1 MNCSRVLRSLHL
13 FAALCAEISILSAEP
28 PIKLWPN
35 TPPGP
40 EPELEAAIQKCL
52 NDGNVSIIVNGKDL
66 NYISSA
72 GLGVFMAY
80 IEEIRELDGDIKI
93 AELAPRV
100 FNVFDLLGFPVLFD
114 IVRTEEEATE
124 RFSNPADRT

>member
-1 MNCSRVLRSLHL
+1 MSSFSVSFRTHTLHDEQSLSVLDLKGELDAHT
-13 FAALCAEISILSAEP
+13 AA
-28 PIKLWPN
+28 
-35 TPPGP
+35 
-40 EPELEAAIQKCL
+40 ELEAAIQKCL
-52 NDGNVSIIVNGKDL
+52 NDGNVCIIVNGKDL

-80 IEEIRELDGDIKI
+80 IEEIRELGGDIKI

-124 RFSNPADRT
+124 RFSNPDADPG